1 MSSIASSKW
10 FVHDQNTKPENVRLF
25 VFPHGGGS
33 PSQYREWQTFLGED
47 CKVYIASL
55 PGRGARFL
63 EDPIADMEIL
73 IASLSEAILPL
84 LGPYN
89 VFFGHSLGSA
99 VAYELAKVLE
109 SDHAKKLQKLI
120 VSAKNA
126 PHIPSDAPQLHQL
139 PDTEFIDSL
148 RQYGGTPDEILS
160 NSELMELQLPMLR
173 ADFAL
178 SESYFCQEIAKLKCP
193 ITVFSGDEDRFT
205 TQEGLRQWEQYST
218 PAFNREEF
226 GGGHFYFLNALP
238 DFFNSLKREI
248 STVFLGSNT

>member
-63 EDPIADMEIL
+63 EDPIADMPTL

-84 LGPYN
+84 LGPCN
-89 VFFGHSLGSA
+89 VFFGHSLGSII
-99 VAYELAKVLE
+99 AYELATVLE

-126 PHIPSDAPQLHQL
+126 PHVLSNAPQLHQL
-139 PDTEFIDSL
+139 PDTEFIDAL
-148 RQYGGTPDEILS
+148 RQYGGTSDEIL
-160 NSELMELQLPMLR
+160 NDWELMQLQLPMLR

-178 SESYFCQEIAKLKCP
+178 SESYFCQRLVKLECP
-193 ITVFSGDEDRFT
+193 ISVFSGDEDRFT
-205 TQEGLRQWEQYST
+205 TQEGLKQWEKYST
-218 PAFNREEF
+218 GPCNRKQF
-226 GGGHFYFLNALP
+226 SGGHFYFSNTCP
-238 DFFNSLKREI
+238 DFFALMKRQL
-248 STVFLGSNT
+248 SFVALDG

>member
-1 MSSIASSKW
+1 MSSIAPFKW

-33 PSQYREWQTFLGED
+33 PSQYREWQTFLGDD

-63 EDPIADMEIL
+63 EDPIADMPIL
-73 IASLSEAILPL
+73 VASLSEAILPL
-84 LGPYN
+84 LGQYN
-89 VFFGHSLGSA
+89 VFFGHSLGSV

-126 PHIPSDAPQLHQL
+126 PHVAQNTPLLHEL
-139 PDTEFIDSL
+139 PDAEFIESL

-178 SESYFCQEIAKLKCP
+178 SESHFFHKITKLNCP

-226 GGGHFYFLNALP
+226 GGGHFYFLNSLP
-238 DFFNSLKREI
+238 AFFNSLKREI
-248 STVFLGSNT
+248 STVFSESDV